1 MSIKLDDVVSLL
13 KASDIAYKK
22 SIGDLELHV
31 EVTIETSAVRTPA
44 LMVFSVSREGRL
56 FTAQIVDFVPKEAM
70 GKLVKSRD
78 FLLELLNLGWRT
90 ALGTYKVYAKAGFL
104 RFVVALPLEDSTLT
118 EAQFKT
124 LTEALMDGARAV
136 CELASNILGE
146 GWGRPEPSLLEKVM
160 AAEELIFGDGGSDED
175 SLNAVNFLI
184 ALAGDESAPTD
195 ERMVARKIVSTM
207 KKDLK
212 QLMENRP

>member
-1 MSIKLDDVVSLL
+1 MSIELDDVVRLL
-13 KASDIAYKK
+13 EASDIAYKK

-31 EVTIETSAVRTPA
+31 EVTIETPAVRSPA
-44 LMVFSVSREGRL
+44 RMVFSVSREGRL
-56 FTAQIVDFVPKEAM
+56 FTAEIVNFVPKEVM

-104 RFVVALPLEDSTLT
+104 RFVVALPLEDSNLT
-118 EAQFKT
+118 EAQFKA

-136 CELASNILGE
+136 CELASKILGE